1 MFLPLSLPPLETDDY
16 SKTSFSLTFT
26 NVDTSSTFSVPI
38 TNDLNVEGIEM
49 FSLTLRYEGQGSGPS
64 LLPNVATV
72 TIVDDD
78 GKKSEAR

>member
-1 MFLPLSLPPLETDDY
+1 M
-16 SKTSFSLTFT
+16 
-26 NVDTSSTFSVPI
+26 DTSSTFSVPI

-49 FSLTLRYEGQGSGPS
+49 FSLTLCYEGHYEGQGSGPS